1 MPKLIFHQGVGRSDQ
16 VVTLDGD
23 DISRLVRSVSIDAE
37 AGHIPSVRLEL
48 AVFEIESAAEGTKV
62 HIASGTE
69 DLLVRLGWTPPAEE
83 N

>member
-1 MPKLIFHQGVGRSDQ
+1 MPKLIFHQGAGRYDQ
-16 VVTLDGD
+16 KVELDGA

-37 AGHIPSVRLEL
+37 AGVIPSVRLEL
-48 AVFEIESAAEGTKV
+48 AVFEVESVAEGKI

-69 DLLVRLGWTPPAEE
+69 DLLVRLGWTPPAED